1 MSIVAISKGSSLKPS
16 STEKMVSSVQIFM
29 SFCVSLVLSSESLV
43 QAQMTKKRCMSQPNV
58 SKKVDKVIHEC
69 QDEIK
74 MNLIED
80 AIRVFKEE
88 WHDRKKR
95 TADDGGYQHP
105 TVVSHEDKWIA
116 GCLMQ
121 CVYRKNHAV
130 DKNGWPTLDGLVNLY
145 TDGVNE
151 QGYFMATLRGV
162 DRCLKG
168 TSMKYKVKRNDVA
181 DNFEQCSVAFDMF
194 DCISDMITEYC
205 SDQPSYEFM

>member
-1 MSIVAISKGSSLKPS
+1 
-16 STEKMVSSVQIFM
+16 MVSTVQILM
-29 SFCVSLVLSSESLV
+29 SFCLSIVLTSSSQSLV

-69 QDEIK
+69 QEEIK
-74 MNLIED
+74 MSLIED
-80 AIRVFKEE
+80 AIRVYKED

-95 TADDGGYQHP
+95 SVADEEGFQHP

-121 CVYRKNHAV
+121 CVYRKNNAV

-145 TDGVNE
+145 TDGVSE

-181 DNFEQCSVAFDMF
+181 DNFEQCNVAFDVF

-205 SDQPSYEFM
+205 SDQPHHDFH